1 MISVLGPN
9 SLGDLL
15 GEHVIFKFSEE
26 AIGNSGRST
35 YSCFV
40 VHVLVVTNLFIDID
54 FPFANNI
61 GLITSL

>member
-26 AIGNSGRST
+26 ATGNSGRST

-40 VHVLVVTNLFIDID
+40 VYVLVVTNFFVDIYS
-54 FPFANNI
+54 PFENNI
-61 GLITSL
+61 GHITYL